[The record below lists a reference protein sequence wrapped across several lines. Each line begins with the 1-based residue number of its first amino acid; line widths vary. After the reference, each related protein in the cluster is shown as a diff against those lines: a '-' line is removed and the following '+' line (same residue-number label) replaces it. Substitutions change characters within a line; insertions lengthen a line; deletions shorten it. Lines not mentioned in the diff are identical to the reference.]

1 MIRIGYL
8 KQLQGFEKPI
18 KISLKTQNKL
28 QKKLKNSLK
37 KLNQFFSISYF
48 N

>member
-28 QKKLKNSLK
+28 QKSSKRA
-37 KLNQFFSISYF
+37 
-48 N
+48 